1 MITNIKKEKGITLV
15 ALVITIILML
25 IIATITINIGKGQIL
40 NAHLQ
45 NYKTNMLL
53 IEAKAKEYVEKASFN
68 LGVNPT
74 DETRQNA
81 QNELQGEGKGT
92 LVTST
97 DSIIDDIK
105 GIGVAD
111 IDTQIS
117 DKNVYKL
124 STSDLENMGIN
135 GAKSDEEEGYYILIY
150 NIPESTVKVYNTLG
164 FNIGDEV
171 KYCLDDIREIREA
184 RKREEEQIIAN
195 IEKQNE
201 E

>member
-1 MITNIKKEKGITLV
+1 MIKNIKKENGITLV

-25 IIATITINIGKGQIL
+25 ILATVTINIGKGQIL

-92 LVTST
+92 LVTTS
-97 DSIIDDIK
+97 DSIINDIK
-105 GIGVAD
+105 AMGVAD

-117 DKNVYKL
+117 GKNVYKL
-124 STSDLENMGIN
+124 STSDLEKMGIN

-164 FNIGDEV
+164 FNINNEI
-171 KYCLDDIREIREA
+171 KYCLDDIREIDEV
-184 RKREEEQIIAN
+184 
-195 IEKQNE
+195 
-201 E
+201 